1 MLRRLARFSLGHRRL
16 VATAWVVLFVGG
28 IAIGSGVF
36 DRLDPDVG
44 DVEGTESARAA
55 DRLRA
60 LDPGGESIAAVA
72 DGVDPRDPRVAS
84 GIRATAERLRA
95 IPGVNQVADPFSGP
109 PRLLARDGRAAL
121 VAVEF
126 AHGLGEDRFD
136 RALEAAE
143 TELRRLDAPHVLVG
157 GGPLQDQEFE
167 DQVASDLGRAELL
180 SMPVVLV
187 LLLVVFGGI
196 VAAGLPVLVA
206 LVGVAG
212 TLLALFGISSVTDV
226 SVYSVN
232 VVTMLGLGL
241 AVDYALLLVSRF
253 REERATHDV
262 PTAVEETAA
271 TAGRTVV
278 FSGLTVAA
286 SLAGL
291 LVFKDPFLR
300 SMAYGGGAVVLIDL
314 LAAITLLPA
323 LLATWGHHIRPRAA
337 QARPAAAQAHPAAA
351 QAYPAAAQAHPAAD
365 VTPTRRARRT
375 RTHRRRVPQARR
387 ARRTS
392 TRRGR
397 VPRWGSVAQPG
408 AEGAGLST
416 TPASGGGTGPLAS
429 SGEAM
434 GRSASTSDGT
444 GLFASISRLVQR
456 RAVPIVVLVAVPL
469 VVAATPFLH
478 AHYEQPD
485 ARFLPAGAESRE
497 LFETLKARFDPAVWV
512 EPLVVVADAGADRA
526 GLAAFT
532 GRVAGLDGVRA
543 IGEQRSPAGGVHVI
557 EVLPEGTG
565 TDVAAARLVD
575 DVRALAAPFPFQV
588 TGDAAEL
595 ADYRATIA
603 DRLPLAAG
611 LVALAT
617 FVLLFLFTGSVV
629 VPVKA
634 IVMNVLSLGA
644 SFGALVWV
652 FQEGHLA
659 WLLGAEGTG
668 ALDPTV
674 PVLTF
679 AITFG
684 LSMDYEVFLLSR
696 IKEAWDQTGDN
707 DRAVAL
713 GLQRTG
719 RIVTSAALLL
729 VVVFAGFMA
738 AGMLTI
744 KQIGLGT
751 VLAVALDATVVRMLL
766 VPATMKLM
774 GRWNWWAPAPLRRLH
789 RRIGLEE
796 RAAARPGAQALS
808 R

>member
-1 MLRRLARFSLGHRRL
+1 MLRRLARFSLRHRRL

-72 DGVDPRDPRVAS
+72 AGVDPHDPRVAA

-95 IPGVNQVADPFSGP
+95 IHGVNQVADPFDGP
-109 PRLLARDGRAAL
+109 PELLARDGRAAL

-126 AHGLGEDRFD
+126 EPGLGEARFD
-136 RALEAAE
+136 RVLEAAE

-157 GGPLQDQEFE
+157 GGPLQDREFE

-253 REERATHDV
+253 REECATHDV

-271 TAGRTVV
+271 SAGRTVV

-291 LVFKDPFLR
+291 LVFQDPFLR
-300 SMAYGGGAVVLIDL
+300 SMAYGGGAVVLVDL
-314 LAAITLLPA
+314 LAAITLLPV
-323 LLATWGHHIRPRAA
+323 LLATWGHHIRPHTPHV
-337 QARPAAAQAHPAAA
+337 QPAAHPA
-351 QAYPAAAQAHPAAD
+351 PAAD
-365 VTPTRRARRT
+365 PTPTPRHGIR
-375 RTHRRRVPQARR
+375 
-387 ARRTS
+387 
-392 TRRGR
+392 
-397 VPRWGSVAQPG
+397 RWGSLAQAGRDG
-408 AEGAGLST
+408 AALST
-416 TPASGGGTGPLAS
+416 TPT
-429 SGEAM
+429 SGE
-434 GRSASTSDGT
+434 GT
-444 GLFASISRLVQR
+444 GLFASISRVVQR
-456 RAVPIVVLVAVPL
+456 RAVLIVVLVAVPL

-485 ARFLPAGAESRE
+485 ARFLPAGADSRE

-512 EPLVVVADAGADRA
+512 EPVTVVADAGADRA
-526 GLAAFT
+526 GLATLT
-532 GRVAGLDGVRA
+532 GRIAGLDGVRG
-543 IGEQRSPAGGVHVI
+543 IGERPSLAGGVHVI
-557 EVLPEGTG
+557 EVVPEGTG
-565 TDVAAARLVD
+565 TDVAAARLVE
-575 DVRALAAPFPFQV
+575 DVRALPAPFPFQV

-595 ADYRATIA
+595 TDYQATIA

-659 WLLGAEGTG
+659 WLLGVEGTG

-696 IKEAWDQTGDN
+696 IKEAWDETGDN

-796 RAAARPGAQALS
+796 RVPAARPGAQALS

>member
-16 VATAWVVLFVGG
+16 VAAAWAVLFVVG

-44 DVEGTESARAA
+44 DVEGTESALAQA
-55 DRLRA
+55 RLHA
-60 LDPGGESIAAVA
+60 LDPGGESIAALA
-72 DGVDPRDPRVAS
+72 DGVDPHDPRVAA

-95 IPGVNQVADPFSGP
+95 IPGVAQVADPVTGP
-109 PRLLARDGRAAL
+109 PELLARDGRAAL

-126 AHGLGEDRFD
+126 ADGLDGDRFD

-143 TELRRLDAPHVLVG
+143 AELRRLDAPHVLVG

-167 DQVASDLGRAELL
+167 DQVASDLARAELL

-196 VAAGLPVLVA
+196 VAAGLPVLIA
-206 LVGVAG
+206 LTGVAG
-212 TLLALFGISSVTDV
+212 TLLALFGISAVTDV

-253 REERATHDV
+253 REERASRDL
-262 PTAVEETAA
+262 PAAVEEAVA

-291 LVFKDPFLR
+291 LVFADPFLR
-300 SMAYGGGAVVLIDL
+300 SMAYGGGAVVLIDM
-314 LAAITLLPA
+314 LAAVTLLPA
-323 LLATWGHHIRPRAA
+323 LLGLWGARVRPRARNA
-337 QARPAAAQAHPAAA
+337 GAR
-351 QAYPAAAQAHPAAD
+351 
-365 VTPTRRARRT
+365 
-375 RTHRRRVPQARR
+375 
-387 ARRTS
+387 
-392 TRRGR
+392 G
-397 VPRWGSVAQPG
+397 
-408 AEGAGLST
+408 
-416 TPASGGGTGPLAS
+416 
-429 SGEAM
+429 
-434 GRSASTSDGT
+434 
-444 GLFASISRLVQR
+444 GLFAAISRLVQR
-456 RAVPIVVLVAVPL
+456 RAVLIVVVVAVPL
-469 VVAATPFLH
+469 AVAATPFLH
-478 AHYEQPD
+478 AHYQQPD
-485 ARFLPAGAESRE
+485 ARFLPAGAESRR
-497 LFETLKARFDPAVWV
+497 LYETLEARFDPAVWV
-512 EPLVVVADAGADRA
+512 EPVVMVAEAGTDPA
-526 GLAAFT
+526 GLARVAAF
-532 GRVAGLDGVRA
+532 GDRVAGLDGVRA
-543 IGEQRSPAGGVHVI
+543 VGEPRPLAEGVTVV
-557 EVLPEGTG
+557 EVLPQGGG
-565 TDVAAARLVD
+565 TDPAASRLVAEI
-575 DVRALAAPFPFQV
+575 RALPAPFPVQV

-595 ADYRATIA
+595 ADYQATIA
-603 DRLPLAAG
+603 ERLPLAAG
-611 LVALAT
+611 LVVLAT

-696 IKEAWDQTGDN
+696 IKEAWDETGDN
-707 DRAVAL
+707 DLAVAL

-719 RIVTSAALLL
+719 RIVTSAAALL
-729 VVVFAGFMA
+729 VIVFAGFMA

-751 VLAVALDATVVRMLL
+751 VLAVLLDATVVRMLL

-789 RRIGLEE
+789 RRVGLGEQ
-796 RAAARPGAQALS
+796 AASRPRVQTLS

>member
-1 MLRRLARFSLGHRRL
+1 MLRRLARFSLRHRRL
-16 VATAWVVLFVGG
+16 VAAAWVVLFVAG

-44 DVEGTESARAA
+44 DVEGTESARADA
-55 DRLRA
+55 RLRD
-60 LDPGGESIAAVA
+60 LDPGGPSIAALA
-72 DGVDPRDPRVAS
+72 DGVDPRDPRTAAA
-84 GIRATAERLRA
+84 IRATAERLRA
-95 IPGVNQVADPFSGP
+95 IPGVAQVAEPLSGP
-109 PRLLARDGRAAL
+109 PELLARDGRAAL
-121 VAVEF
+121 VAVEL
-126 AHGLGEDRFD
+126 APGLDDDRFD
-136 RALEAAE
+136 QALEAAE
-143 TELRRLDAPHVLVG
+143 AELRRLDAPRVLVG

-167 DQVASDLGRAELL
+167 DQVAADLALAELL
-180 SMPVVLV
+180 SMPLVLV

-196 VAAGLPVLVA
+196 VAAGLPALVA

-212 TLLALFGISSVTDV
+212 TLLALFGISAVTDV

-253 REERATHDV
+253 REERVAHDL
-262 PTAVEETAA
+262 PAAVEEAVA

-291 LVFKDPFLR
+291 LVFQDPFLR

-314 LAAITLLPA
+314 LAAVTLLPA
-323 LLATWGHHIRPRAA
+323 LLGMWGARVRPRTGA
-337 QARPAAAQAHPAAA
+337 
-351 QAYPAAAQAHPAAD
+351 
-365 VTPTRRARRT
+365 
-375 RTHRRRVPQARR
+375 
-387 ARRTS
+387 
-392 TRRGR
+392 
-397 VPRWGSVAQPG
+397 G
-408 AEGAGLST
+408 AEG
-416 TPASGGGTGPLAS
+416 P
-429 SGEAM
+429 
-434 GRSASTSDGT
+434 
-444 GLFASISRLVQR
+444 GLFAAISRVVQR
-456 RAVPIVVLVAVPL
+456 RAALIVVLVAVPL
-469 VVAATPFLH
+469 AVAATPFLR
-478 AHYEQPD
+478 AHYQQPD
-485 ARFLPAGAESRE
+485 ATFLPAGAESRE
-497 LFETLKARFDPAVWV
+497 LYETLEVRFDPAVWA
-512 EPLVVVADAGADRA
+512 EPVVMVADAGTDPA
-526 GLAAFT
+526 GLA
-532 GRVAGLDGVRA
+532 RVAAFGDRVGDLDGVRA
-543 IGEQRSPAGGVHVI
+543 VGEPRPLRDGVAVV
-557 EVLPEGTG
+557 EVLPEGGG
-565 TDVAAARLVD
+565 TDVTAARLVAEI
-575 DVRALAAPFPFQV
+575 RGLPAPFPVQV
-588 TGDAAEL
+588 TGDAAAL
-595 ADYRATIA
+595 TDYQATIA
-603 DRLPLAAG
+603 ERLPLAAG

-617 FVLLFLFTGSVV
+617 FALLFAFTGSVV

-659 WLLGAEGTG
+659 GLLGAEGTG
-668 ALDPTV
+668 SIDPTV

-696 IKEAWDQTGDN
+696 IKEAWDETGDN
-707 DRAVAL
+707 DLAVAL

-744 KQIGLGT
+744 RQIGLAT
-751 VLAVALDATVVRMLL
+751 VLAVLLDATVVRMLL

-774 GRWNWWAPAPLRRLH
+774 GRWNWWAPPALRRLH
-789 RRIGLEE
+789 RRIGLDE
-796 RAAARPGAQALS
+796 RAAARPSAQALS

>member
-1 MLRRLARFSLGHRRL
+1 MLGRLARFSLRHRRL
-16 VATAWVVLFVGG
+16 VAAAWAVLFVAG
-28 IAIGSGVF
+28 IAIGGGVF

-44 DVEGTESARAA
+44 DVEGTESALARA
-55 DRLRA
+55 RLHA
-60 LDPGGESIAAVA
+60 LDPGGESIAALA
-72 DGVDPRDPRVAS
+72 DGVDPRDPRVAA

-95 IPGVNQVADPFSGP
+95 IPGVAQVADPVTGP
-109 PRLLARDGRAAL
+109 PELLARDGRAAL

-126 AHGLGEDRFD
+126 ADGLDGDRFD
-136 RALEAAE
+136 QVLEAAE

-157 GGPLQDQEFE
+157 GGPLQDREFE
-167 DQVASDLGRAELL
+167 DQVASDLARAELL

-196 VAAGLPVLVA
+196 VAAGLPVLIA
-206 LVGVAG
+206 LTGVAG

-253 REERATHDV
+253 REERASRDL
-262 PTAVEETAA
+262 PAAVEEAVA

-291 LVFKDPFLR
+291 LVFADPFLR
-300 SMAYGGGAVVLIDL
+300 SMAYGGGAVVLIDM
-314 LAAITLLPA
+314 LAAVTLLPA
-323 LLATWGHHIRPRAA
+323 LLGLWGRRV
-337 QARPAAAQAHPAAA
+337 RPA
-351 QAYPAAAQAHPAAD
+351 
-365 VTPTRRARRT
+365 
-375 RTHRRRVPQARR
+375 
-387 ARRTS
+387 
-392 TRRGR
+392 
-397 VPRWGSVAQPG
+397 
-408 AEGAGLST
+408 
-416 TPASGGGTGPLAS
+416 PASQ
-429 SGEAM
+429 E
-434 GRSASTSDGT
+434 GT
-444 GLFASISRLVQR
+444 GLFAAISRLVQR
-456 RAVPIVVLVAVPL
+456 RAVVIVILVAVPL
-469 VVAATPFLH
+469 AVAAVPFLH
-478 AHYEQPD
+478 AHYQQPD
-485 ARFLPAGAESRE
+485 ARFLPAGAESRR
-497 LFETLKARFDPAVWV
+497 LYETLEARFDPAVWV
-512 EPLVVVADAGADRA
+512 EPVVVVTEAGTDPA
-526 GLAAFT
+526 GLARVAAF
-532 GRVAGLDGVRA
+532 GDRVAGLDGVRS
-543 IGEQRSPAGGVHVI
+543 IGEPRPLAEGVTVM
-557 EVLPEGTG
+557 EVLPQGRG
-565 TDVAAARLVD
+565 TDPTAARLVHA
-575 DVRALAAPFPFQV
+575 VRSLPAPFPVQV

-595 ADYRATIA
+595 ADYQATIA

-668 ALDPTV
+668 SLDPTV

-707 DRAVAL
+707 DLAVAL

-719 RIVTSAALLL
+719 RIVTSAAALL
-729 VVVFAGFMA
+729 VIVFAGFMA

-751 VLAVALDATVVRMLL
+751 VLAVLLDATVVRMLL

-774 GRWNWWAPAPLRRLH
+774 GRWNWWAPEPLRPLH
-789 RRIGLEE
+789 RRIGLGEQP
-796 RAAARPGAQALS
+796 APRPRAQALS

>member
-1 MLRRLARFSLGHRRL
+1 
-16 VATAWVVLFVGG
+16 
-28 IAIGSGVF
+28 
-36 DRLDPDVG
+36 
-44 DVEGTESARAA
+44 
-55 DRLRA
+55 
-60 LDPGGESIAAVA
+60 
-72 DGVDPRDPRVAS
+72 
-84 GIRATAERLRA
+84 
-95 IPGVNQVADPFSGP
+95 
-109 PRLLARDGRAAL
+109 
-121 VAVEF
+121 
-126 AHGLGEDRFD
+126 
-136 RALEAAE
+136 
-143 TELRRLDAPHVLVG
+143 
-157 GGPLQDQEFE
+157 
-167 DQVASDLGRAELL
+167 
-180 SMPVVLV
+180 
-187 LLLVVFGGI
+187 
-196 VAAGLPVLVA
+196 
-206 LVGVAG
+206 VAG

-253 REERATHDV
+253 REECATHDV

-271 TAGRTVV
+271 SAGRTVV

-291 LVFKDPFLR
+291 LVFQDPFLR
-300 SMAYGGGAVVLIDL
+300 SMAYGGGAVVLVDL
-314 LAAITLLPA
+314 LAAITLLPV
-323 LLATWGHHIRPRAA
+323 LLATWGHHIRPHTPHV
-337 QARPAAAQAHPAAA
+337 QPAAHPA
-351 QAYPAAAQAHPAAD
+351 PAAD
-365 VTPTRRARRT
+365 PTPTPRHGIR
-375 RTHRRRVPQARR
+375 
-387 ARRTS
+387 
-392 TRRGR
+392 
-397 VPRWGSVAQPG
+397 RWGSLAQAGRDG
-408 AEGAGLST
+408 AALST
-416 TPASGGGTGPLAS
+416 TPT
-429 SGEAM
+429 SGE
-434 GRSASTSDGT
+434 GT
-444 GLFASISRLVQR
+444 GLFASISRVVQR
-456 RAVPIVVLVAVPL
+456 RAVLIVVLVAVPL

-485 ARFLPAGAESRE
+485 ARFLPAGADSRE

-512 EPLVVVADAGADRA
+512 EPVTVVADAGADRA
-526 GLAAFT
+526 GLATFT
-532 GRVAGLDGVRA
+532 GRIAGLDGVRG
-543 IGEQRSPAGGVHVI
+543 IGERPSLAGGVHVI
-557 EVLPEGTG
+557 EVVPEGTG
-565 TDVAAARLVD
+565 TDVAAARLVE
-575 DVRALAAPFPFQV
+575 DVRALPAPFPFQV

-595 ADYRATIA
+595 TDYQATIA

-659 WLLGAEGTG
+659 WLLGVEGTG

-696 IKEAWDQTGDN
+696 IKEAWDETGDN

-796 RAAARPGAQALS
+796 RVPAARPGAQALS

>member
-1 MLRRLARFSLGHRRL
+1 MLRRLARFSLRHRRL

-72 DGVDPRDPRVAS
+72 DGVDPRDPRVAA

-95 IPGVNQVADPFSGP
+95 IPGVNQVADPFDGP
-109 PRLLARDGRAAL
+109 PELLTRDGRAAL

-126 AHGLGEDRFD
+126 EPGLGEARFD

-157 GGPLQDQEFE
+157 GGPLQDREFE

-253 REERATHDV
+253 REERATLDV

-271 TAGRTVV
+271 SAGRTVV

-291 LVFKDPFLR
+291 LVFQDPFLR
-300 SMAYGGGAVVLIDL
+300 SMAYGGGAVVLVDL
-314 LAAITLLPA
+314 LAAITLLPVF
-323 LLATWGHHIRPRAA
+323 LATWGHHIRPHTPHV
-337 QARPAAAQAHPAAA
+337 QPAAHPA
-351 QAYPAAAQAHPAAD
+351 PAAD
-365 VTPTRRARRT
+365 PTPTRRERLT
-375 RTHRRRVPQARR
+375 P
-387 ARRTS
+387 
-392 TRRGR
+392 TRRHGIR
-397 VPRWGSVAQPG
+397 RWGSLAQAGRDG
-408 AEGAGLST
+408 AALST
-416 TPASGGGTGPLAS
+416 TPT
-429 SGEAM
+429 SGE
-434 GRSASTSDGT
+434 GT
-444 GLFASISRLVQR
+444 GLFASISRVVQR
-456 RAVPIVVLVAVPL
+456 RAVLIVVLVAVPL

-485 ARFLPAGAESRE
+485 ARFLPAGADSRE

-512 EPLVVVADAGADRA
+512 EPVTVVADAGADRA
-526 GLAAFT
+526 GLATLT
-532 GRVAGLDGVRA
+532 GRIAGLDGVRG
-543 IGEQRSPAGGVHVI
+543 IGERRSLAGGVHVI
-557 EVLPEGTG
+557 EVVPEGTG
-565 TDVAAARLVD
+565 TDVAAARLVE
-575 DVRALAAPFPFQV
+575 DVRALPAPFPFQV
-588 TGDAAEL
+588 TGDAAGL
-595 ADYRATIA
+595 TDYQATIA

-659 WLLGAEGTG
+659 WLLGVEGTG

-696 IKEAWDQTGDN
+696 IKEAWDETGDN

-796 RAAARPGAQALS
+796 RVPAARPGAQALS

>member
-1 MLRRLARFSLGHRRL
+1 MLRRLARFSLRHRRL
-16 VATAWVVLFVGG
+16 VAAAWAVLFVVG
-28 IAIGSGVF
+28 IAVGTGVF

-44 DVEGTESARAA
+44 DVEGTESALAQ
-55 DRLRA
+55 DRLHA
-60 LDPGGESIAAVA
+60 LDPGGESIAALA
-72 DGVDPRDPRVAS
+72 DGVDPREPRVAA
-84 GIRATAERLRA
+84 GIQATAERLRA
-95 IPGVNQVADPFSGP
+95 IPGVAQVADPVSGP
-109 PRLLARDGRAAL
+109 PELLARDGRAAL

-126 AHGLGEDRFD
+126 ADGLEGDRFD
-136 RALEAAE
+136 QALEAAE

-167 DQVASDLGRAELL
+167 DQVASDLARAELL

-196 VAAGLPVLVA
+196 VAAGLPVLIA
-206 LVGVAG
+206 LTGVAG

-253 REERATHDV
+253 REERAGRDL
-262 PTAVEETAA
+262 PAAVEEAVA

-291 LVFKDPFLR
+291 LVFADPFLR
-300 SMAYGGGAVVLIDL
+300 SMAYGGGAVVLIDM
-314 LAAITLLPA
+314 LAAVTLLPA
-323 LLATWGHHIRPRAA
+323 LLAMWGHRV
-337 QARPAAAQAHPAAA
+337 RPAPAA
-351 QAYPAAAQAHPAAD
+351 
-365 VTPTRRARRT
+365 
-375 RTHRRRVPQARR
+375 RV
-387 ARRTS
+387 
-392 TRRGR
+392 
-397 VPRWGSVAQPG
+397 
-408 AEGAGLST
+408 
-416 TPASGGGTGPLAS
+416 
-429 SGEAM
+429 
-434 GRSASTSDGT
+434 GT
-444 GLFASISRLVQR
+444 GLFASVSRLVQR
-456 RAVPIVVLVAVPL
+456 RAVLIVILVAVPL
-469 VVAATPFLH
+469 AVAAIPFLH
-478 AHYEQPD
+478 AHYQQPD
-485 ARFLPAGAESRE
+485 ARFLPAGAESRR
-497 LFETLKARFDPAVWV
+497 LYETLEARFDPAVWV
-512 EPLVVVADAGADRA
+512 EPVVLVAEAGTDPV
-526 GLAAFT
+526 GLARVAAF
-532 GRVAGLDGVRA
+532 GDRVAGLDGVRVV
-543 IGEQRSPAGGVHVI
+543 GEPRPLAEGVTVV
-557 EVLPEGTG
+557 EVLPQGGG
-565 TDVAAARLVD
+565 TDAAASRLVAEI
-575 DVRALAAPFPFQV
+575 RSLPAPFPVQV
-588 TGDAAEL
+588 AGDAAEL
-595 ADYRATIA
+595 ADYQATIA
-603 DRLPLAAG
+603 ERLPLAAG

-668 ALDPTV
+668 SLDPTV

-696 IKEAWDQTGDN
+696 IKEAWDETGDN
-707 DRAVAL
+707 DLAVAL

-729 VVVFAGFMA
+729 VIVFAGFMA

-789 RRIGLEE
+789 RRIGLGEQ
-796 RAAARPGAQALS
+796 AAPRPRAQALT

>member
-1 MLRRLARFSLGHRRL
+1 MLRRLARFSLRHRRL

-72 DGVDPRDPRVAS
+72 D
-84 GIRATAERLRA
+84 
-95 IPGVNQVADPFSGP
+95 PFDGP
-109 PRLLARDGRAAL
+109 PELLTRDGRAAL

-126 AHGLGEDRFD
+126 EPGLGEARFD

-157 GGPLQDQEFE
+157 GGPLQDREFE

-212 TLLALFGISSVTDV
+212 TLLALFGISAVTAV

-253 REERATHDV
+253 REERATSDL
-262 PTAVEETAA
+262 PAAVEEAAA

-291 LVFKDPFLR
+291 LVFEDPFLR
-300 SMAYGGGAVVLIDL
+300 SMAYGGGAVVLIDM
-314 LAAITLLPA
+314 LAAVTLLPA
-323 LLATWGHHIRPRAA
+323 LLGLGDRRIRPV
-337 QARPAAAQAHPAAA
+337 RP
-351 QAYPAAAQAHPAAD
+351 
-365 VTPTRRARRT
+365 RK
-375 RTHRRRVPQARR
+375 
-387 ARRTS
+387 
-392 TRRGR
+392 
-397 VPRWGSVAQPG
+397 
-408 AEGAGLST
+408 
-416 TPASGGGTGPLAS
+416 TG
-429 SGEAM
+429 M
-434 GRSASTSDGT
+434 GM
-444 GLFASISRLVQR
+444 FAPISRLVQR
-456 RAVPIVVLVAVPL
+456 RALLIVVVVAVPL

-478 AHYEQPD
+478 ARYQQPD
-485 ARFLPAGAESRE
+485 ARFLPAGAESRR
-497 LFETLKARFDPAVWV
+497 LYETLEARFDPAVWV
-512 EPLVVVADAGADRA
+512 EPVVVVAEAGTDPA
-526 GLAAFT
+526 GLARVAAF
-532 GRVAGLDGVRA
+532 GDRVAGLDGVRA
-543 IGEQRSPAGGVHVI
+543 VGEPRPLAEGVTVV
-557 EVLPEGTG
+557 EVLPQGGG
-565 TDVAAARLVD
+565 TDPAASRLVAEI
-575 DVRALAAPFPFQV
+575 RALPAPFPVQV

-595 ADYRATIA
+595 ADYQATIA
-603 DRLPLAAG
+603 ERLPLAAG
-611 LVALAT
+611 LVVLAT

-668 ALDPTV
+668 SLDPTV

-696 IKEAWDQTGDN
+696 IKEAWDETGDN
-707 DRAVAL
+707 DLAVAL

-729 VVVFAGFMA
+729 VIVFAGFMA

-789 RRIGLEE
+789 RRIGLDEQ
-796 RAAARPGAQALS
+796 AAPRPAL

>member
-16 VATAWVVLFVGG
+16 VAAAWAVLFVVG

-44 DVEGTESARAA
+44 DVEGTESALAQA
-55 DRLRA
+55 RLHA
-60 LDPGGESIAAVA
+60 LDPGGESIAALA
-72 DGVDPRDPRVAS
+72 DGVDPHDPRVAA

-95 IPGVNQVADPFSGP
+95 IPGVAQVADPVTGP
-109 PRLLARDGRAAL
+109 PELLARDGRAAL

-126 AHGLGEDRFD
+126 ADGLDGDRFD

-143 TELRRLDAPHVLVG
+143 AELRRLDAPHVLVG

-167 DQVASDLGRAELL
+167 DQVASDLARAELL

-196 VAAGLPVLVA
+196 VAAGLPVLIA
-206 LVGVAG
+206 LTGVAG
-212 TLLALFGISSVTDV
+212 TLLALFGISAVTDV

-253 REERATHDV
+253 REERAIRDL
-262 PTAVEETAA
+262 PAAVEEAVA

-291 LVFKDPFLR
+291 LVFADPFLR
-300 SMAYGGGAVVLIDL
+300 SMAYGGGAVVLIDM
-314 LAAITLLPA
+314 LAAVTLLPA
-323 LLATWGHHIRPRAA
+323 LLGLWGARVRPRARNA
-337 QARPAAAQAHPAAA
+337 GAR
-351 QAYPAAAQAHPAAD
+351 
-365 VTPTRRARRT
+365 
-375 RTHRRRVPQARR
+375 
-387 ARRTS
+387 
-392 TRRGR
+392 G
-397 VPRWGSVAQPG
+397 
-408 AEGAGLST
+408 
-416 TPASGGGTGPLAS
+416 
-429 SGEAM
+429 
-434 GRSASTSDGT
+434 
-444 GLFASISRLVQR
+444 GLFAAISRLVQR
-456 RAVPIVVLVAVPL
+456 RAVLIVVVVAVPL
-469 VVAATPFLH
+469 AVAATPFLH
-478 AHYEQPD
+478 AHYQQPD
-485 ARFLPAGAESRE
+485 ARFLPAGAESRR
-497 LFETLKARFDPAVWV
+497 LYETLEARFDPAVWV
-512 EPLVVVADAGADRA
+512 EPVVMVAEAGTDPA
-526 GLAAFT
+526 GLARVAAF
-532 GRVAGLDGVRA
+532 GDRVAGLDGVRA
-543 IGEQRSPAGGVHVI
+543 VGEPRPLAEGVTVV
-557 EVLPEGTG
+557 EVLPQGGG
-565 TDVAAARLVD
+565 TDPAASRLVAEI
-575 DVRALAAPFPFQV
+575 RALPASFPVQV

-595 ADYRATIA
+595 ADYQATIA
-603 DRLPLAAG
+603 ERLPLAAG
-611 LVALAT
+611 LVVLAT

-696 IKEAWDQTGDN
+696 IKEAWDETGDN
-707 DRAVAL
+707 DLAVAL

-719 RIVTSAALLL
+719 RIVTSAAALL
-729 VVVFAGFMA
+729 VIVFAGFMA

-751 VLAVALDATVVRMLL
+751 VLAVLLDATVVRMLL

-789 RRIGLEE
+789 RRVGLGEQ
-796 RAAARPGAQALS
+796 AASRPRVQTLS

>member
-1 MLRRLARFSLGHRRL
+1 MLRRLAGFSLRHRPL
-16 VATAWVVLFVGG
+16 VAAAWVVLFVGG

-44 DVEGTESARAA
+44 DVEGTESARA
-55 DRLRA
+55 DVRLRA

-72 DGVDPRDPRVAS
+72 DGGDPRDPRVAA
-84 GIRATAERLRA
+84 GIRATAARLRA
-95 IPGVNQVADPFSGP
+95 IPGVNQVADPFDGP
-109 PRLLARDGRAAL
+109 PELLARDGRAAL

-126 AHGLGEDRFD
+126 EHGLGEARFD
-136 RALEAAE
+136 RALEATE

-157 GGPLQDQEFE
+157 GGPLQDHEFE

-196 VAAGLPVLVA
+196 AAAGLPVLVA

-271 TAGRTVV
+271 SAGRTVV

-291 LVFKDPFLR
+291 LVFQDPFLR
-300 SMAYGGGAVVLIDL
+300 SMAYGGGAVVLIAL
-314 LAAITLLPA
+314 LAAITLLPV
-323 LLATWGHHIRPRAA
+323 LLATWGHHIRPHTPHVQPAPHRA
-337 QARPAAAQAHPAAA
+337 PADPAPHRA
-351 QAYPAAAQAHPAAD
+351 PADPAAD
-365 VTPTRRARRT
+365 ATPTRRERLTPTRRRWIPGSAPGARLTRT
-375 RTHRRRVPQARR
+375 RRH
-387 ARRTS
+387 
-392 TRRGR
+392 GI
-397 VPRWGSVAQPG
+397 PRWGSLAQQGRDG
-408 AEGAGLST
+408 AALST
-416 TPASGGGTGPLAS
+416 TPT
-429 SGEAM
+429 SGE
-434 GRSASTSDGT
+434 GT
-444 GLFASISRLVQR
+444 GLFASISRVVQR
-456 RAVPIVVLVAVPL
+456 RAVLIVVLVAVPL

-512 EPLVVVADAGADRA
+512 EPVTVVADPGADRA
-526 GLAAFT
+526 GLATFT
-532 GRVAGLDGVRA
+532 GRIAGLDGVRG
-543 IGEQRSPAGGVHVI
+543 IGERRSLAGGVHVI
-557 EVLPEGTG
+557 EVVPEGTG
-565 TDVAAARLVD
+565 TDVAAARLVE
-575 DVRALAAPFPFQV
+575 DVRALPAPFPFQV

-595 ADYRATIA
+595 TDYQATIA

-659 WLLGAEGTG
+659 WLLGVEGTG

-696 IKEAWDQTGDN
+696 IKEAWDETGDN

-796 RAAARPGAQALS
+796 RAAAARPGAQALS